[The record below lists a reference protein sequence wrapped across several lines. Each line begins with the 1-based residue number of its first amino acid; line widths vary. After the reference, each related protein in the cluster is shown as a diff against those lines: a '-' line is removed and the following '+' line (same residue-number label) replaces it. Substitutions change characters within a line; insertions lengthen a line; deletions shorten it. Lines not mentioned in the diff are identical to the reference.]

1 MNKVIEPLTN
11 EQLEEWAQALESG
24 KYAQA
29 QGELCDGEA
38 YCCLGVLAK
47 MRNELDEY
55 GDFKRPRSSH
65 EGLLTSGTANRWY
78 YLSED
83 TQYALSVKN
92 DHGAPFTEIASFIRS
107 ELISKDPQS

>member
-24 KYAQA
+24 EYAQA

-47 MRNELDEY
+47 MRGELDAN
-55 GDFKRPRSSH
+55 GNFKRPRQRH
-65 EGLLTSGTANRWY
+65 DGLLVNEYADRWY
-78 YLSED
+78 YLNEGVQ
-83 TQYALSVKN
+83 TVLTREN
-92 DHGAPFTEIASFIRS
+92 DNGATFNKIAKIIRS
-107 ELISKDPQS
+107 ELIEGDQS